1 MEAYE
6 TAVYMLPQ
14 ELKAEALAFLGET
27 VEEIRLRTGR
37 RPTALIGGAEHEM
50 SRTAVTE
57 EQIQC
62 VLERATG
69 ASIHSA
75 AHAMAEGYI
84 TCRGLRIGLCG
95 TAVMRDREMAGY
107 QYFSSLN
114 IRIPRE
120 CRGVCDA
127 LTGEIYRG
135 GFQNTLIVS
144 RPGGGKT
151 TALRE
156 LVRQISDGGTRV
168 GVVDERNELSAA
180 DGARAQFDLGR
191 CSDVLVGVPKAEGAM
206 MLLRG
211 MNPQV
216 IAMDEITREQDIEAI
231 GQIYG
236 CGVGLLAS
244 AHARNRDELT
254 RRPLYRELLELGAF
268 QYIVTITGTGRERRF
283 SAERICA

>member
-1 MEAYE
+1 MDAYE

-14 ELKAEALAFLGET
+14 ELKAEVQALSAEA
-27 VEEIRLRTGR
+27 VEEIRLRVGR
-37 RPTALIGGAEHEM
+37 RPTALIGSSEHEM

-57 EQIQC
+57 EHIRR

-84 TCRGLRIGLCG
+84 SYRGLRIGLCG
-95 TAVMRDREMAGY
+95 TAVMRGKEMAGY

-120 CRGVCDA
+120 CRGSCDG
-127 LTGEIYRG
+127 LIGEIYRG
-135 GFQNTLIVS
+135 GFENTLLIS

-156 LVRQISDGGTRV
+156 LVRQISDRGTRV
-168 GVVDERNELSAA
+168 GVVDERNELSAT
-180 DGARAQFDLGR
+180 DEARAQFDLGR
-191 CSDVLVGVPKAEGAM
+191 SSDVLIGVPKAEGAM

-244 AHARNRDELT
+244 AHARDTDELT
-254 RRPLYRELLELGAF
+254 RRPLYRELLALRAF
-268 QYIVTITGTGRERRF
+268 RYIITISGTGRERKY
-283 SAERICA
+283 AVERL

>member
-14 ELKAEALAFLGET
+14 ELKAEALAFSGEA
-27 VEEIRLRTGR
+27 VEEIRLRAGR
-37 RPTALIGGAEHEM
+37 RPSALINGAEHEM
-50 SRTAVTE
+50 GRAAVTE
-57 EQIQC
+57 DQLLR

-69 ASIHSA
+69 ASIHTA

-84 TCRGLRIGLCG
+84 SYRGLRIGLCG
-95 TAVMRDREMAGY
+95 TAVIRDGEMTGY

-120 CRGVCDA
+120 CRGICDS

-135 GFQNTLIVS
+135 GFENTLIIAS
-144 RPGGGKT
+144 PGGGKT

-156 LVRQISDGGTRV
+156 LVRQVSDRGTRI

-191 CSDVLVGVPKAEGAM
+191 CSDVLIGVPKAEGAM

-216 IAMDEITREQDIEAI
+216 IAMDEITRAQDLEAI

-244 AHARNRDELT
+244 AHARDADELA

-268 QYIVTITGTGRERRF
+268 QYLVTITGTGRARRYL
-283 SAERICA
+283 AERI

>member
-1 MEAYE
+1 MDAYE

-14 ELKAEALAFLGET
+14 ELKAEAQALSAET
-27 VEEIRLRTGR
+27 VEEIRLRLGR
-37 RPTALIGGAEHEM
+37 RPTALIGGSEYEL

-57 EQIQC
+57 GHIQR

-69 ASIHSA
+69 ASIHSV

-84 TCRGLRIGLCG
+84 SYRGLRIGLCG
-95 TAVMRDREMAGY
+95 TAVMRGREMTGY

-120 CRGVCDA
+120 CRGSCDG
-127 LTGEIYRG
+127 LMGEIYRG
-135 GFQNTLIVS
+135 GFENTLLIS

-156 LVRQISDGGTRV
+156 IVRQISDRGTRV
-168 GVVDERNELSAA
+168 GVVDERNELSAT
-180 DGARAQFDLGR
+180 DEARAQFDLGR
-191 CSDVLVGVPKAEGAM
+191 CSDVLIGVAKAEGAM

-231 GQIYG
+231 GQVYG

-244 AHARNRDELT
+244 AHARNTDELT
-254 RRPLYRELLELGAF
+254 RRPLYRELLALRAF
-268 QYIVTITGTGRERRF
+268 RYIITITGTGRERKY
-283 SAERICA
+283 AVERL

>member
-6 TAVYMLPQ
+6 KAVYMLPQ
-14 ELKAEALAFLGET
+14 EWKMEAMALSGEA
-27 VEEIRLRTGR
+27 VEEFRLRVGR
-37 RPTALIGGAEHEM
+37 RPTALINGSEQEMGRAEISEGH
-50 SRTAVTE
+50 
-57 EQIQC
+57 IQR

-84 TCRGLRIGLCG
+84 SYMGLRIGICG
-95 TAVMRDREMAGY
+95 TAVMREREMTGF
-107 QYFSSLN
+107 QHFSSLN

-120 CRGVCDA
+120 CRGICDG
-127 LTGEIYRG
+127 LIGEIYRG
-135 GFQNTLIVS
+135 GFENTLIIS

-156 LVRQISDGGTRV
+156 VIRQISGRGTRV
-168 GVVDERNELSAA
+168 GVVDERNELSATDEA
-180 DGARAQFDLGR
+180 AAQFDLGCR
-191 CSDVLVGVPKAEGAM
+191 SDVLIGVPKVAGAM

-244 AHARNRDELT
+244 AHARDADELT
-254 RRPLYRELLELGAF
+254 RRPLYRALLEMRAF
-268 QYIVTITGTGRERRF
+268 RYVVTITGTGRERKY
-283 SAERICA
+283 SAERI